1 MVCCGAQRCIVSFFY
16 IDRSVCTIFCCHF
29 LNLSFTY
36 SFLYRWNFDFFRFAL
51 KWQNK
56 TGQNVAHSQEMRRMA
71 SPAATRPGEGDPIPI
86 ARANSI
92 FSVGTDFV
100 SIMILATLVYISC
113 NIYSYISM
121 ENDSRPIKTI
131 KHSIEHSMALSCM
144 KLPVCMCSL
153 LVLSS
158 SVLFFFIRS

>member
-1 MVCCGAQRCIVSFFY
+1 MDLRVIPSL
-16 IDRSVCTIFCCHF
+16 T
-29 LNLSFTY
+29 LS
-36 SFLYRWNFDFFRFAL
+36 
-51 KWQNK
+51 
-56 TGQNVAHSQEMRRMA
+56 GQIQ
-71 SPAATRPGEGDPIPI
+71 
-86 ARANSI
+86 
-92 FSVGTDFV
+92 SVGSDFL
-100 SIMILATLVYISC
+100 SIMILASLVFILC